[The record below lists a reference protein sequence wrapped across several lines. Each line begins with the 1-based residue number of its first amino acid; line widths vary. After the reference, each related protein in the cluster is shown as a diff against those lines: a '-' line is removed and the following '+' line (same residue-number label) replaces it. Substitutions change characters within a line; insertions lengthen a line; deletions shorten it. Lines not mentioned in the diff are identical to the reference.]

1 VTHNTSETLKHHGVR
16 LSAHRLAVAKFVLHT
31 RSHPTAELVW
41 YAVREDF
48 PMISRAT
55 VYNTL
60 NLFVEKGLLRR
71 LSIGE
76 GKVVY
81 DPDLSPHHHIVDE
94 DTGIVHDIPWDAL
107 EVPAIDRV
115 EGFEVTNYQVVLR
128 GRKKTR

>member
-1 VTHNTSETLKHHGVR
+1 
-16 LSAHRLAVAKFVLHT
+16 LAVANFVLHT